1 MAQPARKR
9 TERASS
15 KPAPSRKSASSKKD
29 VARQLASMIE
39 QHMADIGLSEEEKN
53 LRVAKFSEHVDQAV
67 ASRAKS

>member
-1 MAQPARKR
+1 
-9 TERASS
+9 
-15 KPAPSRKSASSKKD
+15 
-29 VARQLASMIE
+29 MIE